1 MTAQTT
7 ELDAAASDHP
17 APRGVLVA
25 ATLALFLVWSNTFVA
40 FEVLLAPH
48 VGRAPLDWFGLTVAR
63 MLPAGAVCAA
73 WCFGARRRESMEIV
87 RAHPV
92 RLLGCGALVVLVYN
106 GFLYHAMQNHVAGPV
121 ASVVTSLTPLWL
133 TLFGVVL
140 LGERMTARKSAG
152 LALGLGGILL
162 LASAKET
169 SGEAHGLRIA
179 EAAVAPLAWS
189 VYSALTKPVT
199 RTRSPIL
206 WTYLVL
212 VAGAALLAPIVA
224 FTGAPDVTRL
234 DGTAVAWLA
243 FLALGASV
251 GGNAVW
257 SWLLRRLPAS
267 TVGLT
272 VFLNPP
278 MTLASKFLLATL
290 WPAGFAFAIA
300 GVEWAGGALMLIG
313 VASAVYAPR
322 AKTG

>member
-1 MTAQTT
+1 MDRPASR
-7 ELDAAASDHP
+7 AA
-17 APRGVLVA
+17 LVA
-25 ATLALFLVWSNTFVA
+25 ATLGLFLVWSNTYIA

-48 VGRAPLDWFGLTVAR
+48 AGRAPLDWWSLTVAR

-87 RAHPV
+87 RAHAA
-92 RLLGCGALVVLVYN
+92 RLVACGALVVLVYN
-106 GFLYHAMQNHVAGPV
+106 CFLYDAIQHRVSGPI
-121 ASVVTSLTPLWL
+121 AAVVTTLTPLWL
-133 TLFGVVL
+133 TLFGVAF
-140 LGERMTARKSAG
+140 LGEPLTRSKLGG
-152 LALGLGGILL
+152 LALGLAGMLL

-169 SGEAHGLRIA
+169 PGETHGLRIL

-189 VYSALTKPVT
+189 VYTTLTKPVT
-199 RTRSPIL
+199 RAHSPFL

-212 VAGAALLAPIVA
+212 ATGALLLLPPLA

-234 DGTAVAWLA
+234 DGTSIAWLA

-251 GGNAVW
+251 GGNAAW

-278 MTLASKFLLATL
+278 LTLTSKFVLAALL
-290 WPAGFAFAIA
+290 PASFAFAVA
-300 GVEWAGGALMLIG
+300 PAEWAGGALMLGG
-313 VASAVYAPR
+313 VALAVFGGTGKSGPPPR
-322 AKTG
+322 RAA